1 MILNGNWIMNKD
13 TLLQNA
19 LKGEFLSPEEG
30 VFLFEN
36 VPTAELM
43 EVGNTIRFNLNSE
56 KKVTIKLCIAFEKA
70 FSCKVL

>member
-30 VFLFEN
+30 VFLFET
-36 VPTAELM
+36 PKS
-43 EVGNTIRFNLNSE
+43 NLKFINIEDLE
-56 KKVTIKLCIAFEKA
+56 KNLRKNLEFLK
-70 FSCKVL
+70 

>member
-1 MILNGNWIMNKD
+1 MNKD
-13 TLLQNA
+13 TLLHKA

-43 EVGNTIRFNLNSE
+43 EVGNMIRFKLNPE
-56 KKVTIKLCIAFEKA
+56 KKSNLDYR
-70 FSCKVL
+70 